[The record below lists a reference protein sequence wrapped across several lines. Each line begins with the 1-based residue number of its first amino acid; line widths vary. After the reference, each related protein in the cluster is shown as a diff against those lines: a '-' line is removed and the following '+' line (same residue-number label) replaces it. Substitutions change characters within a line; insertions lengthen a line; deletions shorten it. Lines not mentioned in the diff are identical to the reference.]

1 MATEKKTLVYSVEFD
16 ADGAVKSM
24 SKLDKQVDDLGDSI
38 EKSEKNTKG
47 LGAAFKGVGTAM
59 KAAGIG
65 LIVAALAKL
74 AEGLSENQKF
84 ADGFSKVFITIG
96 AVANELIATLEPLVE
111 VVKGLIDLDFDR
123 VSNGFSQL
131 GKNVKE
137 FGANIGETVSK
148 ASELADEIVRLRNEV
163 ILAEAEEERL
173 SLLNRKRAEE
183 LRQVRDDESKSIQ
196 ERLEASKGLEKLLD
210 QQEAVRIKNARTRV
224 KLAELE
230 LSKNKEN
237 VELQAEV
244 IRAKNAILA
253 IEEETAGFRSEQ
265 QSQERALLR
274 EAREEEA
281 LAMEAFAANEVD
293 LVEQTEK
300 KKLAIKKS
308 YAQEQV
314 KIATDS
320 SKTKRKIDEKD
331 VQAGLAIAESAAGAL
346 EALAGDNAVLAKAAS
361 YAQAVINV
369 AQGITAAIAQ
379 GGVAGIATGA
389 AVAAAG
395 AIQIAKIASTP
406 IPGEGSGGGSA
417 TSGVSAP
424 SVSYAAPQFNIAGD
438 DGTNQLGQ
446 AINNQTQTPVKAY
459 VTTKDFNSTQALER
473 NINNSSRIGG

>member
-1 MATEKKTLVYSVEFD
+1 MATEKKTLVYTVEFD

-24 SKLDKQVDDLGDSI
+24 EKLDKQVDDLGEGI

-47 LGAAFKGVGTAM
+47 LGMAFKGVGTAM

-74 AEGLSENQKF
+74 AEGLSQNQKF
-84 ADGFSKVFITIG
+84 ADGFTKVFITIG
-96 AVANELIATLEPLVE
+96 TVVNELIATLEPLVE

-123 VSNGFSQL
+123 VSNGFSKL
-131 GKNVKE
+131 GQNVKE

-183 LRQVRDDESKSIQ
+183 LRQVRDDESKSIE
-196 ERLEASKGLEKLLD
+196 ERIEASKGLAKLLD
-210 QQEAVRIKNARTRV
+210 QQEAVRIRNARTRV

-230 LSKNKEN
+230 LSKNQDN

-281 LAMEAFAANEVD
+281 MQLQAFAANEVD
-293 LVEQTEK
+293 LFEQTEK
-300 KKLAIKKS
+300 KKLDIKKS
-308 YAQEQV
+308 YADKQAQV
-314 KIATDS
+314 VVQS
-320 SKTKRKIDEKD
+320 SKTEQKIDKEK
-331 VQAGLAIAESAAGAL
+331 VQAGLAIASSAAGTLA
-346 EALAGDNAVLAKAAS
+346 ALAGENAELAKAAS
-361 YAQAVINV
+361 YAQAVINT
-369 AQGITAAIAQ
+369 AQGITAQQSLPAPFNVIAS
-379 GGVAGIATGA
+379 A

-395 AIQIAKIASTP
+395 AVQIAKIASTP
-406 IPGEGSGGGSA
+406 IPGKKSGGSGVGGA
-417 TSGVSAP
+417 SAP
-424 SVSYAAPQFNIAGD
+424 TVSYAAPQFNIAGD